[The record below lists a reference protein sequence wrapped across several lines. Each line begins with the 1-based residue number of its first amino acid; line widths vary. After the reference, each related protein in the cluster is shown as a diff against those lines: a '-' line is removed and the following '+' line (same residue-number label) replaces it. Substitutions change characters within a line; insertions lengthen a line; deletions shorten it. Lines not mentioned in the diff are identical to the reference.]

1 MITDRFDYIAPDSL
15 QEAVQLLS
23 QNVGASIL
31 AGGHSLMPDIKLRR
45 VAPSLLVDL
54 RKLQALR
61 GIEHRE
67 SDGGG
72 LRIGAM
78 TTCDAIAASEEVRSN
93 YRALAEAALSI
104 GDPQVRN
111 CSTIGGSLA
120 YNDPAA
126 DLPAVALALEAM
138 INTVGPD
145 GTRAMLADEFSTGSF
160 TTRLAPHEIITSVDL
175 PVHVA
180 GAGSTY
186 EKFKHPASGYAVC
199 GVAAMVGPGAN
210 GTVGKCRVAVTGA
223 ASRATRLRAVEAT
236 LEGQEPTTGNIAAAA
251 GHAFDEELTFV
262 ADLFASAEYRAH
274 LTQVLIERALTRA
287 VERAG
292 LH

>member
-1 MITDRFDYIAPDSL
+1 MIPVRFDYIAPDSL

-31 AGGHSLMPDIKLRR
+31 AGGHSLMPDMKLRR

-54 RKLQALR
+54 RKLQTLR

-67 SDGGG
+67 NDGG
-72 LRIGAM
+72 LRLGAM
-78 TTCDAIAASEEVRSN
+78 TTCAEIAASEEVRNN

-111 CSTIGGSLA
+111 CSTIGGILA
-120 YNDPAA
+120 HNDPAA
-126 DLPAVALALEAM
+126 DLPAVALALEAT

-145 GTRAMLADEFSTGSF
+145 GTRAMRADEFIMGSF
-160 TTRLAPHEIITSVDL
+160 KTRLAPREIITSVDL

-180 GAGSTY
+180 RTGSAY

-199 GVAAMVGPGAN
+199 GVAAVVEPGAS

-236 LEGQEPTTGNIAAAA
+236 LEGREPTTGNIAAAA
-251 GHAFDEELTFV
+251 GHSSDEELTFV
-262 ADLFASAEYRAH
+262 TDLFASAEYRAH
-274 LTQVLIERALTRA
+274 LTRVLIERAITRA
-287 VERAG
+287 VERAR

>member
-1 MITDRFDYIAPDSL
+1 MIPVRFDYIAPDSL

-23 QNVGASIL
+23 QKVDASVL
-31 AGGHSLMPDIKLRR
+31 AGGHSLMPDIKLCR

-67 SDGGG
+67 SDGG

-78 TTCDAIAASEEVRSN
+78 TTCAEIAASEEVRSN

-111 CSTIGGSLA
+111 CSTIGGNLA

-126 DLPAVALALEAM
+126 DLPAVALALEATL
-138 INTVGPD
+138 NTVGPD
-145 GTRAMLADEFSTGSF
+145 GTRAMLADEFIMGSF
-160 TTRLAPHEIITSVDL
+160 KTRLAPHEIITSVDL

-180 GAGSTY
+180 GAGSAY

-199 GVAAMVGPGAN
+199 GVAVMVEPGAN

-236 LEGQEPTTGNIAAAA
+236 LEGREPTTGNIAAA
-251 GHAFDEELTFV
+251 GHAFDEKLTFV

-274 LTQVLIERALTRA
+274 LTRVLIERAITRA
-287 VERAG
+287 VERSR

>member
-1 MITDRFDYIAPDSL
+1 MIPVRFDYVAPDSL

-31 AGGHSLMPDIKLRR
+31 AGGHSLMPDMKLRR
-45 VAPSLLVDL
+45 MAPSLLVDL

-61 GIEHRE
+61 GIGGRE
-67 SDGGG
+67 SAGA

-78 TTCDAIAASEEVRSN
+78 TTCAEIAASEEVRKN
-93 YRALAEAALSI
+93 YHALAEAALSI

-111 CSTIGGSLA
+111 CSTIGGNLA

-126 DLPAVALALEAM
+126 DLPAVALAFEAT

-145 GTRAMLADEFSTGSF
+145 GTRAILANELIIGPFK
-160 TTRLAPHEIITSVDL
+160 TRLAPSEIITSVDF
-175 PVHVA
+175 PAHVA
-180 GAGSTY
+180 GAGSAY
-186 EKFKHPASGYAVC
+186 EKFKHPASGYAIC
-199 GVAAMVGPGAN
+199 GIAAMVVPVAN

-223 ASRATRLRAVEAT
+223 ASRATRLRAVETA
-236 LEGQEPTTGNIAAAA
+236 LEGHEPSVGNIAAAA
-251 GHAFDEELTFV
+251 GRVLDEELSFAT
-262 ADLFASAEYRAH
+262 DLFASAEYRAH

-292 LH
+292 FR